1 MAVAGAA
8 LVVEAMAAAVVQ
20 ALLLSLYQR
29 QTIQEQLQD
38 HPRSQRLAA
47 IRFLN
52 LRLQAPTPHK
62 AHIMD
67 TQTLINALFGIVL
80 LGTGWFLNELW
91 RAVKELR
98 ADLHDI
104 EAELPKE
111 YVLKVDLDKRMEH
124 IETMFQRIYDKIDG
138 KADK

>member
-1 MAVAGAA
+1 
-8 LVVEAMAAAVVQ
+8 
-20 ALLLSLYQR
+20 
-29 QTIQEQLQD
+29 
-38 HPRSQRLAA
+38 
-47 IRFLN
+47 
-52 LRLQAPTPHK
+52 
-62 AHIMD
+62 MD

-91 RAVKELR
+91 RAVKDLR
-98 ADLHDI
+98 ADLHEI

-124 IETMFQRIYDKIDG
+124 IEQMFQRIYDKIDG